1 MKKPVNPL
9 IEFGLVILLIA
20 AAIFAALNINFKWP
34 SSSTSTKKTETTAAA
49 SRTPEEQKWY
59 DGKSYFK
66 SECAACHNPKAD
78 GTGPALMGVEKR
90 WEAAGSYNGKSGK
103 QWLYSWIK
111 NWNDPVN
118 AGYKY
123 AVDMANSRIAAMNTF
138 SSLSDEKIDAI
149 LFYLNEPDKYAGKAM
164 P

>member
-1 MKKPVNPL
+1 MV
-9 IEFGLVILLIA
+9 EFGLVLLLIA
-20 AAIFAALNINFKWP
+20 VAIVLALNVNFKWP
-34 SSSTSTKKTETTAAA
+34 TAPAAQSKKENSSGP
-49 SRTPEEQKWY
+49 SRSPEEQKWY

-78 GTGPALMGVEKR
+78 GTGPALTGVEKR
-90 WEAAGSYNGKSGK
+90 WEEAGSYQGKTGK

-118 AGYKY
+118 AGYSY
-123 AVDMANSRIAAMNTF
+123 AVNMANSRIAAMNTF
-138 SSLSDEKIDAI
+138 QTLSDQKIEDI
-149 LFYLNEPDKYAGKAM
+149 LFYLNDPDKYAGKPM